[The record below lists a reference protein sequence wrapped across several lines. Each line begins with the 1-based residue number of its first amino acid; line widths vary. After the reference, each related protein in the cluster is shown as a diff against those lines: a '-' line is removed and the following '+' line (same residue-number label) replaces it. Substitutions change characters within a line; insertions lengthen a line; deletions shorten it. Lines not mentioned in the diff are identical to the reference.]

1 MAATS
6 ARPILCMFN
15 MQQELDLKQVYEPRL
30 NESPMK
36 NIAFNWNLTLPKAL
50 QTAIFCLI
58 CNAAFAVCDS
68 ELENVMNMTDQKNPN
83 AATGANWYR
92 AGHAQ
97 LTKDPGSATADVLIR
112 AIKINEDGIAR
123 GPAIAR
129 DFGQARARAH
139 VSYHQYDMCINKWK
153 LNFVQSRSNRPTDAA
168 MQPSIQNNSPN
179 QNEQQSQGA
188 QQQSQQAQQQAQ
200 QTQARADQAR
210 QGKRKTHDPAAEAH
224 ECIAK
229 DTTPGLFGGFRNQC
243 NYKVSFYSCNF
254 KPRVVQGG
262 FNWSADFDCEQQKF
276 GLYDMGPGG
285 KTAAHTNNT
294 ETVYF
299 FACKSP
305 ATPVDVDFVAGQGA
319 RGRCS
324 N

>member
-1 MAATS
+1 MMNKCLRYFGLIIFMLVANSAVWAICDTESKNEQDAEGPARANSEAVQQKKLTDLLQLFTEGGQKYRDELRISIEQKLAGDLELRTS
-6 ARPILCMFN
+6 ASRRRQLTN
-15 MQQELDLKQVYEPRL
+15 LQ
-30 NESPMK
+30 
-36 NIAFNWNLTLPKAL
+36 LTLCLLSAASQSSTK
-50 QTAIFCLI
+50 QNDTA
-58 CNAAFAVCDS
+58 NG
-68 ELENVMNMTDQKNPN
+68 NKNN
-83 AATGANWYR
+83 SV
-92 AGHAQ
+92 
-97 LTKDPGSATADVLIR
+97 SATDSQR
-112 AIKINEDGIAR
+112 A
-123 GPAIAR
+123 
-129 DFGQARARAH
+129 QA
-139 VSYHQYDMCINKWK
+139 
-153 LNFVQSRSNRPTDAA
+153 
-168 MQPSIQNNSPN
+168 
-179 QNEQQSQGA
+179 A

-224 ECIAK
+224 ECIAN